1 MKLSLGGS
9 NFDSKRDAKL
19 YAQNLLHSHSVGE
32 ILPSKY
38 NNFFRDMLL
47 MRGDAGREK
56 IGPGIKY
63 VKIEKN
69 KNLHGKGFAIYRT
82 DGTKR
87 TFSYKKCFINDSAR
101 GDFIKACRDAVHKDI
116 PKKIVYSEV
125 HHADME
131 FGEIVDKF
139 LQEKHLDFRDI
150 KISDSTIPP
159 QISDPALREEFREF
173 HRQHAKYEIVSKEEH
188 MKIHKKANS
197 KHHPGAANT
206 KSSSRNIV
214 PMTHL

>member
-1 MKLSLGGS
+1 MKLSLGGL

-116 PKKIVYSEV
+116 PKRLCIL
-125 HHADME
+125 
-131 FGEIVDKF
+131 KF
-139 LQEKHLDFRDI
+139 TMLIWNLAKLWINSFKKSI
-150 KISDSTIPP
+150 WISGT
-159 QISDPALREEFREF
+159 
-173 HRQHAKYEIVSKEEH
+173 
-188 MKIHKKANS
+188 
-197 KHHPGAANT
+197 
-206 KSSSRNIV
+206 
-214 PMTHL
+214 